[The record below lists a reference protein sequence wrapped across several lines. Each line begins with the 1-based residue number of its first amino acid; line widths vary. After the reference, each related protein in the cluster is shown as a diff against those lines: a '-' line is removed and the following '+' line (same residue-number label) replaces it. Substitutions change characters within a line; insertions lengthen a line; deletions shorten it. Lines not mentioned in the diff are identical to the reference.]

1 MIGIENAYAYCKEDI
16 SLIENYDMAISD
28 DKNVWVCH
36 HRDEIKI
43 LPSGIVVLRSVEELI
58 ENKRYYNCTANELI
72 FMTNSEHVKLHAKYR
87 KSPTQ
92 ETREK
97 ISNSL
102 KGKLTGRK
110 FSDETK
116 MKLSIAAKNRPA
128 RTQEHTEKLRQAML
142 GKKLGPCSE
151 ERKRKISE
159 ALKGRQRV
167 IIDGRI
173 KYVKENNN

>member
-72 FMTNSEHVKLHAKYR
+72 FMTNSE
-87 KSPTQ
+87 
-92 ETREK
+92 
-97 ISNSL
+97 
-102 KGKLTGRK
+102 
-110 FSDETK
+110 
-116 MKLSIAAKNRPA
+116 IA
-128 RTQEHTEKLRQAML
+128 
-142 GKKLGPCSE
+142 KKLISSE
-151 ERKRKISE
+151 ITH
-159 ALKGRQRV
+159 
-167 IIDGRI
+167 
-173 KYVKENNN
+173 